1 MMTPKKANAGAY
13 LAMAQ
18 QAKGIAPNA
27 VDALDRKI
35 ARKLDG
41 PKYSDAPLFA
51 EKGAMIKGLDASK
64 VENAIE
70 EHLSKRKINF
80 EELNWGME
88 YPKDG
93 KQNFGIWSFDGEYT
107 LADIKRVANALGKK
121 YSISTKSIKGK
132 DVYHLQHSDRKDSKI
147 KIYTITLDLKADNK
161 MSNGGTTTIDE
172 TGSNV
177 PSDLVDVFNEFDED
191 ADSYKEM
198 ERLKLK
204 ANELGYDFD
213 YDLSGGPTE
222 FWKLKNGGYI
232 LKQSHLSSAQYQDAK
247 KLKGFDKKDY
257 TWNVATKLYDK
268 SVRKMH
274 GGYIESMGDDF
285 NKGLDRITMAF
296 KEWYEGPMTELD
308 DVMPAIE
315 DVADYVKSRLISEIS
330 SVDIYALKSQ
340 GSFDDSDKVIA
351 RLNKNA
357 PFRINDEQG
366 NGWRIYFENYSQ
378 IIVYATPFFNE
389 EPGTS
394 IVFRDEDD
402 EVIYEHFL
410 PFDYKQPMLSY
421 EDLYKYYRMIVI
433 PWIKE
438 SMENLIVRNNL
449 NYFLERGKSYDI
461 LDLGMN
467 EWMPDYEFLGPP
479 VNYNEELDY
488 YLHNATN
495 EGFISVVNALNMT
508 LFAETRSESDGQV
521 IVEGE
526 HTKPFEGKN
535 SVLKQLE
542 NLETGQELIITS
554 YDSIYKE
561 DDTYYHFQ
569 QGNATSKQINNVV
582 DDLQD
587 KLCQLIYGCVIDD
600 YEGIEVDTDKIL
612 FVSNVQFENKALAF
626 SIIEVLYDLR
636 RGLIKPHSGKYKT
649 GGKTGCYEQGGTIYE
664 FSYRDEEG
672 DEYEEVFD
680 TLKEAKD
687 TIKKYRKQGY
697 NVMETWIYKDG
708 EFKCRF
714 EDGGKTQTMLGNKL
728 SDKYPEFKET
738 IKYAGDTLTL
748 FTVFTE
754 KNKNWDSEAQKM
766 IDNEKRKGRR
776 ATVIHKGKNHGLY
789 LKAQFDKGGY
799 VVGSEVLFK
808 SGRNNDETRGQIL
821 KVLDENQY
829 AIASGFSQ
837 ALVNKDDIIGKAPE
851 KKWYQFEDGGNTKE
865 SWVQKSVDKMEEKG
879 TIGLFTKK
887 AKKAGMS
894 TTAYA
899 KKVLNK
905 KNEKKYSLKTR
916 REAQWMKNMN
926 PELFKS

>member
-1 MMTPKKANAGAY
+1 MKTPKKANAGAY
-13 LAMAQ
+13 LAIAQ
-18 QAKGIAPNA
+18 QAKGVAPNA

-51 EKGAMIKGLDASK
+51 KKGALITMSDGHQFKKVSKTFAKKNWNK
-64 VENAIE
+64 VEI
-70 EHLSKRKINF
+70 
-80 EELNWGME
+80 
-88 YPKDG
+88 
-93 KQNFGIWSFDGEYT
+93 FGINQDEDYEGVIDSKDEIENYDDFGVET
-107 LADIKRVANALGKK
+107 
-121 YSISTKSIKGK
+121 STK
-132 DVYHLQHSDRKDSKI
+132 
-147 KIYTITLDLKADNK
+147 
-161 MSNGGTTTIDE
+161 MSTGGTTIIDE

-222 FWKLKNGGYI
+222 FWKLKTGGYI
-232 LKQSHLSSAQYQDAK
+232 LKQSHLSSEEYQKAK

-296 KEWYEGPMTELD
+296 KKWYNGPMTELD

-315 DVADYVKSRLISEIS
+315 DIADYVKSRLISEIS
-330 SVDIYALKSQ
+330 SVDIYALKPQ
-340 GSFDDSDKVIA
+340 GSFDDSDKVVA

-357 PFRINDEQG
+357 PFKIADEQG
-366 NGWRIYFENYSQ
+366 NGWRVYFENFPQ
-378 IIVYATPFFNE
+378 IIVYATPFWDE
-389 EPGTS
+389 EPGTT
-394 IVFRDEDD
+394 IVFRDDDD

-410 PFDYKQPMLSY
+410 PFDYKEPMLSF
-421 EDLYKYYRMIVI
+421 EDLYKYYRMAVI
-433 PWIKE
+433 PWVEE
-438 SMENLIVRNNL
+438 SMYNLIVERNF
-449 NYFLERGKSYDI
+449 NYFVERGKHYDI

-467 EWMPDYEFLGPP
+467 EWMPDWEFLGPAVP
-479 VNYNEELDY
+479 NNETFEY
-488 YLHNATN
+488 YMHNSSSTK
-495 EGFISVVNALNMT
+495 GFIAVVNEIKTTM
-508 LFAETRSESDGQV
+508 FVETRNFETGDTIVDGD
-521 IVEGE
+521 
-526 HTKPFEGKN
+526 HTKPFEGKD

-542 NLETGQELIITS
+542 NLENGQELILTS
-554 YDSIYKE
+554 YDSVSKDE
-561 DDTYYHFQ
+561 DTYYAYK
-569 QGNATSKQINNVV
+569 QGSPYAYAGEGIVI
-582 DDLQD
+582 DDL
-587 KLCQLIYGCVIDD
+587 KTHLCDIIYSCIIDD
-600 YEGIEVDTDKIL
+600 YEGIQVDDDRLVFIGD
-612 FVSNVQFENKALAF
+612 VQFDSRALSF
-626 SIIEVLYDLR
+626 TLPELLDDLR
-636 RGLIKPHSGKYKT
+636 TGLIRPHSSQYET
-649 GGKTGCYEQGGTIYE
+649 GGKTNRYEQGGTIYE

-672 DEYEEVFD
+672 DLYEEVFD

-687 TIKKYRKQGY
+687 TIKEYRKEGY
-697 NVMETWIYKDG
+697 DIIETWIYKDG
-708 EFKCRF
+708 QFKGRF
-714 EDGGKTQTMLGNKL
+714 ETGGKTQTMLGNKL
-728 SDKYPEFKET
+728 SEKYPEFNET

-766 IDNEKRKGRR
+766 IDNEKRRGRR
-776 ATVIHKGKNHGLY
+776 AAVIHKGKNHGLY

-808 SGRNNDETRGQIL
+808 SGRNGDETRGQIL
-821 KVLDENQY
+821 KVLDGNEY
-829 AIASGFSQ
+829 AVASGFSQ
-837 ALVNKDDIIGKAPE
+837 TLVKKDDIIGKAPE
-851 KKWYQFEDGGNTKE
+851 KKWYQFEDGGKTKE
-865 SWVQKSVDKMEEKG
+865 NWVQKSVEEMEKKG
-879 TIGLFTKK
+879 TVGLFTKK